1 MTALTWDGTGEKV
14 YETGVDHGVLYTR
27 DEDGVYDNGFA
38 WNGLVTVT
46 ESPTGA
52 ESNKTYADNIIYG
65 TLISVEEFGATIEA
79 YTYPDEF
86 GDYDGTAAPAAGVVV
101 GQQARR
107 SFGLSYR
114 TLKGNDVDGTA
125 LGYKL
130 HLVYGLT
137 AAPSEKAYSTVNDSP
152 EMITFSWEV
161 ISVPTNVT
169 DLRPTSIITIDS
181 TQVDSGALAALEE
194 LLYGGIAS
202 DPSLPTPD
210 EVIALFAGAATASN
224 VVVAGDVD
232 SIDIT
237 GTTTNVLFT
246 VQSWDGDEWQPVVG
260 GTAVNEA
267 AAEALVLANG
277 IHRVSLTATAGNY
290 IPAAQVTPFHVNV
303 T

>member
-27 DEDGVYDNGFA
+27 DEAGVYDNGFA

-65 TLISVEEFGATIEA
+65 TLISAEEFGATIEA

-86 GDYDGTAAPAAGVVV
+86 GDYDGTVMASEGVVV

-125 LGYKL
+125 FGYKL
-130 HLVYGLT
+130 HLLYGLT
-137 AAPSEKAYSTVNDSP
+137 AAPSEKAYGTVNDSP
-152 EMITFSWEV
+152 EMITFSWE
-161 ISVPTNVT
+161 ITSVPTNIT
-169 DLRPTSIITIDS
+169 DLRPTSQITIDS
-181 TQVDSGALAALEE
+181 TQVDSGALAALEA
-194 LLYGGIAS
+194 LLYGDVGS

-210 EVIALFAGAATASN
+210 EVVALFAGAATASN
-224 VVVAGDVD
+224 VVVTGDVD

-237 GTTTNVLFT
+237 GTTANVLFT
-246 VQSWDGDEWQPVVG
+246 VEHWDGDEWTAVTG
-260 GTAVNEA
+260 GTAVNEV

-277 IHRVSLTATAGNY
+277 IKRVSLTAAAGNY
-290 IPAAQVTPFHVNV
+290 IPAAQVNPFLVNV